1 MQINQIKFDSGLLI
15 YLLILSLPLCA
26 IGGNLLINL
35 NLFLTS
41 VVGLI
46 LMIKNKEFDLFK
58 ENLELILLFLF
69 FLIFFFINFYLQAS
83 VLKSFLVIKYF
94 FFASSIV
101 YFLKN
106 YDYSLKKI
114 FFFYSIICLFLII
127 DVIFQ
132 SYFSKNIFGIK
143 NNFEY
148 NSSFYG
154 EEKLAGFHIQYFSFM
169 IIFFVSDIFK
179 KKVLNDFFLLL
190 ILVVIPLSIFVS
202 LNRISLFT
210 YLFGLV
216 LFFIFANRRK
226 KLLTLL
232 SIPIFIFFANTH
244 PNEKLRLSYQSFFTH
259 SSMVYEKFLDNYTY
273 LESVQ
278 NPQDSQENKVLAVE
292 ERYSGS
298 GHANIFSMA
307 VHLWSKNKLIG
318 IGYKNFFEK
327 CDVLDNLICSAH
339 PHNIYLDI
347 LLTSGIIGFSIFSI
361 ILLSLIV
368 KSLKAIYLKEEDKKL
383 TYCLFI
389 SFFSFYFPLKSTGS
403 LFSTYY
409 GTFSFLIM
417 ALCVFHF
424 NNIIKNIKN

>member
-132 SYFSKNIFGIK
+132 SYFSKNIFW
-143 NNFEY
+143 Y
-148 NSSFYG
+148 
-154 EEKLAGFHIQYFSFM
+154 
-169 IIFFVSDIFK
+169 K
-179 KKVLNDFFLLL
+179 K
-190 ILVVIPLSIFVS
+190 
-202 LNRISLFT
+202 
-210 YLFGLV
+210 
-216 LFFIFANRRK
+216 
-226 KLLTLL
+226 
-232 SIPIFIFFANTH
+232 
-244 PNEKLRLSYQSFFTH
+244 
-259 SSMVYEKFLDNYTY
+259 
-273 LESVQ
+273 
-278 NPQDSQENKVLAVE
+278 
-292 ERYSGS
+292 
-298 GHANIFSMA
+298 
-307 VHLWSKNKLIG
+307 
-318 IGYKNFFEK
+318 
-327 CDVLDNLICSAH
+327 
-339 PHNIYLDI
+339 
-347 LLTSGIIGFSIFSI
+347 
-361 ILLSLIV
+361 
-368 KSLKAIYLKEEDKKL
+368 
-383 TYCLFI
+383 
-389 SFFSFYFPLKSTGS
+389 
-403 LFSTYY
+403 
-409 GTFSFLIM
+409 
-417 ALCVFHF
+417 
-424 NNIIKNIKN
+424 

>member
-232 SIPIFIFFANTH
+232 SIPIFIFFCKYSSKRKITF
-244 PNEKLRLSYQSFFTH
+244 KLSKFF
-259 SSMVYEKFLDNYTY
+259 
-273 LESVQ
+273 
-278 NPQDSQENKVLAVE
+278 
-292 ERYSGS
+292 YS
-298 GHANIFSMA
+298 
-307 VHLWSKNKLIG
+307 
-318 IGYKNFFEK
+318 
-327 CDVLDNLICSAH
+327 
-339 PHNIYLDI
+339 
-347 LLTSGIIGFSIFSI
+347 
-361 ILLSLIV
+361 
-368 KSLKAIYLKEEDKKL
+368 
-383 TYCLFI
+383 
-389 SFFSFYFPLKSTGS
+389 
-403 LFSTYY
+403 
-409 GTFSFLIM
+409 
-417 ALCVFHF
+417 
-424 NNIIKNIKN
+424 